1 MVTILK
7 TEVFPHFIFC
17 VLSTHIVFQDKDYE
31 HLIKILTFYA
41 EFLDILHSKHAL
53 TDRHNDLT
61 RCWQMTTN
69 FASPSC
75 EVKCGAQIKRYG
87 VARYPGVLFL
97 LSFSFEA
104 RTIKAHIKFKEC

>member
-41 EFLDILHSKHAL
+41 EFLDILHFKQSMHWQTQWFDQMLA
-53 TDRHNDLT
+53 ND
-61 RCWQMTTN
+61 N
-69 FASPSC
+69 
-75 EVKCGAQIKRYG
+75 
-87 VARYPGVLFL
+87 
-97 LSFSFEA
+97 
-104 RTIKAHIKFKEC
+104 